1 VIGYEVNYGLQML
14 GPPHDREVSVMR
26 NNRACRLEV
35 AVEEGIQD
43 DLDLEEEMGMI
54 RIIIRHKRITITI
67 GLKVN
72 RGQDSIPDNIQAQ
85 ADQRNVDENTSGNI
99 EYLRALS
106 SVSLSYTLMAS
117 VVHFKH
123 IIREILP
130 ICVSR
135 TKACSYILSPKI
147 FIHQPKLCQLDP
159 PWS

>member
-1 VIGYEVNYGLQML
+1 ML
-14 GPPHDREVSVMR
+14 DRPHDREVSVTR
-26 NNRACRLEV
+26 NSRICRLEV
-35 AVEEGIQD
+35 AVEEEEGIQD

-54 RIIIRHKRITITI
+54 RIIIRRKRITITI

-85 ADQRNVDENTSGNI
+85 ADQRNVDEDTFGNI

-123 IIREILP
+123 ISFVKSFLYVCLRRKPAGI
-130 ICVSR
+130 
-135 TKACSYILSPKI
+135 ILSLKI
-147 FIHQPKLCQLDP
+147 FIHQAKLCRLDP

>member
-1 VIGYEVNYGLQML
+1 ML
-14 GPPHDREVSVMR
+14 DRPHDREVSVTR
-26 NNRACRLEV
+26 NSRICRLEV
-35 AVEEGIQD
+35 AVEEEEGIQD

-54 RIIIRHKRITITI
+54 RIIIRRKRITITI

-123 IIREILP
+123 IIREILSHM
-130 ICVSR
+130 CV
-135 TKACSYILSPKI
+135 
-147 FIHQPKLCQLDP
+147 
-159 PWS
+159 